1 MYCAE
6 LGQYIVAAVNTDIAD
21 GGRQDDDA
29 QAQLREAMLACVK
42 KDDFNQA

>member
-1 MYCAE
+1 M
-6 LGQYIVAAVNTDIAD
+6 AAVNTDIAD
-21 GGRQDDDA
+21 GGRQDDDGA